1 VKPLKTHRLANR
13 SLFAGQTLAYAFV
26 ACVSLYGGPA
36 SAATLAVQVFD
47 ANGKPL
53 ADAAVFLESKEA
65 RAAAKPGR
73 EVAVEQVDRQFKPR
87 MSIVT
92 AGTAVVFPNL
102 DKVRHHVYSFSPTKN
117 FELKL
122 YAGTPTSPVVFER
135 SGIALL
141 GCNIHDNMSAW
152 VVVVDTPYFGR
163 TDADGRVAL
172 ERVPTGAYQLR
183 AWHTSQPVGAPA
195 SEQAVAVADSPSS
208 ASSLTRLT
216 LKDAKP

>member
-1 VKPLKTHRLANR
+1 MNLSTRLDVHKPHALRWLA
-13 SLFAGQTLAYAFV
+13 GT
-26 ACVSLYGGPA
+26 AC
-36 SAATLAVQVFD
+36 AATISGSMAAASLTVQVMD
-47 ANGKPL
+47 SAGKPL

-73 EVAVEQVDRQFKPR
+73 EVAVEQVALQFKPR

-92 AGTAVVFPNL
+92 TGTAVSFPNH
-102 DKVRHHVYSFSPTKN
+102 DKVRHHVYSFSPVKN

-122 YAGTPTSPVVFER
+122 YTGTPATPVVFDR

-141 GCNIHDNMSAW
+141 GCNIHDNMTAW

-163 TDADGRVAL
+163 TGADGRVAL
-172 ERVPTGAYQLR
+172 EGVPRGSYQLR
-183 AWHTSQPVGAPA
+183 TWHTSQPVGAPA
-195 SEQAVAVADSPSS
+195 SEQTVAVADSNPPV
-208 ASSLTRLT
+208 TVQ